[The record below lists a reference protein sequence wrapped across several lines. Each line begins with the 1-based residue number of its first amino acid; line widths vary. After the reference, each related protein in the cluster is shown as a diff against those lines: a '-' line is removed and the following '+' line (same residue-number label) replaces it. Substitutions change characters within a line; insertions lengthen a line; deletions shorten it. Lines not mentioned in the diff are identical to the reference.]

1 MVVLRLP
8 SQAKLSGG
16 TEVDAE
22 FGVGTTDCTVASTG
36 ELFDTGS
43 DSMVDNY
50 MGIWALK

>member
-16 TEVDAE
+16 TEVDPE
-22 FGVGTTDCTVASTG
+22 FGVGTTDWVVVSTG

-43 DSMVDNY
+43 DSMAENY
-50 MGIWALK
+50 VGIWALK